1 MDGLFTHPPAAGDFG
16 CFQVWKIMNKASK
29 AIMSRFLCGCT
40 FSTRLSKCP
49 GKHLLDHVVRMC
61 LDLKKKLPRCFPGRL
76 RRLAVN
82 DSSLAPPP
90 RQHSVLLGFPDLDH
104 INRRPVVSPRGF
116 HLQFPDAESFSYCFL
131 ITPTGFWE
139 ELEELIGRW

>member
-1 MDGLFTHPPAAGDFG
+1 MDGLFTHPPAVGDFG

-49 GKHLLDHVVRMC
+49 GEHLLDHVVRMC

-82 DSSLAPPP
+82 DSPLAPPP

-104 INRRPVVSPRGF
+104 INRRAVVFICNSLMPNPFLIVFLLCPRGSGKN
-116 HLQFPDAESFSYCFL
+116 ERS
-131 ITPTGFWE
+131 
-139 ELEELIGRW
+139 